1 MLLYMLREN
10 VINLVMTGDRLFLAI
25 RWVDIDIM
33 PTAMAMETAAQRFKL
48 PDKLRALHKA
58 ISLV

>member
-33 PTAMAMETAAQRFKL
+33 PTAMVMETAAQRFKL